1 MREETLTSMGIFSDL
16 RGKIAIITGAARGI
30 GEAIAESVALA
41 GAKVL
46 AVDIKDSVTE
56 DNASRPRN
64 WHGFQSDVSNPS
76 QVNELVEHCLS
87 KLGPP
92 EILVNIAAVSTPCP
106 VKDMPLKNWRMNI
119 DINLTSVFLCTQAV
133 LPHMVGR
140 GKGSIVSFS
149 SVIASTGGETS
160 AHYCAAKAGIE
171 GFSRSLAKEVGPS
184 GIRVNVISPGLIE
197 TPMLALMPENQ
208 KKKLISRLPLQRV
221 GYPRDLIGLALLLV
235 SDAGSYITG
244 QTIQI
249 NGGLDMN

>member
-1 MREETLTSMGIFSDL
+1 MGIFSDL
-16 RGKIAIITGAARGI
+16 AGKTAIITGAARGI
-30 GEAIAESVALA
+30 GEAIAESVVLA

-46 AVDIKDSVTE
+46 AVDIKDAVTE
-56 DNASRPRN
+56 DDAPRPLN
-64 WHGFQSDVSNPS
+64 WHGFQADVSNPS
-76 QVNELVEHCLS
+76 QVNNVVEYCLS

-92 EILVNIAAVSTPCP
+92 EILVNIAAVSTPCL
-106 VKDMPLKNWRMNI
+106 VKDMPLDNWRMNI
-119 DINLTSVFLCTQAV
+119 DVNLTSVFLCTQAV

-184 GIRVNVISPGLIE
+184 GIRVNVISPGMIE

-208 KKKLISRLPLQRV
+208 KKKLVNRLPLQRV
-221 GYPRDLIGLALLLV
+221 GYPRDLVGLALLLV

-244 QTIQI
+244 QTIQV
-249 NGGLDMN
+249 NGGLYMN